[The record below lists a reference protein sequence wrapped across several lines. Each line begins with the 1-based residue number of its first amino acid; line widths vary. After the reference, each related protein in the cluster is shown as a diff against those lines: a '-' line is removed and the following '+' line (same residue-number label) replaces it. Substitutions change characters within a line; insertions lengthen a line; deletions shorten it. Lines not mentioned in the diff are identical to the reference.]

1 MLFDGEDIVIC
12 HGVVDLRKGAGG
24 LLALV
29 TNARP
34 RAWYLFSNRSR
45 SLVKAVQMDGRGLW
59 LVTRRIDQGVFKWLE
74 KAEGASTISVRDASM
89 ICDGESLRQRFPR
102 T

>member
-1 MLFDGEDIVIC
+1 MIC

-29 TNARP
+29 TSVRP
-34 RAWYLFSNRSR
+34 GAWYLFSNRSR
-45 SLVKAVQMDGRGLW
+45 SLVKAVQMDGRGLS
-59 LVTRRIDQGVFKWLE
+59 LVTRRIAQGAFQWLE
-74 KAEGASTISVRDASM
+74 KAAGASVISVRDASM
-89 ICDGESLRQRFPR
+89 ICDGESLKQRFSR

>member
-1 MLFDGEDIVIC
+1 MHFDGDDIVIC

-24 LLALV
+24 LHALV
-29 TNARP
+29 RDPRP
-34 RAWYLFSNRSR
+34 GAWYLFSNRSR
-45 SLVKAVQMDGRGLW
+45 SLKKAVQMDRRGLW
-59 LVTRRIDQGVFKWLE
+59 LVTRRLDQGIFRWLE

-89 ICDGESLRQRFPR
+89 ICDGESLKRRFPD